1 MNPPDAV
8 AAFAAAD
15 GLPRDPDG
23 PVFAEPWQAQA
34 FALADAQKL
43 ASTTISPGLISASTP
58 ANWRGAK
65 TCAAPAPERDLMH
78 VAASP
83 SAIRL
88 HVVGRIL
95 AAALPQRRTSSSR
108 LIGNPPENAVAGAV
122 GSESSAFVC

>member
-1 MNPPDAV
+1 
-8 AAFAAAD
+8 
-15 GLPRDPDG
+15 
-23 PVFAEPWQAQA
+23 
-34 FALADAQKL
+34 
-43 ASTTISPGLISASTP
+43 
-58 ANWRGAK
+58 
-65 TCAAPAPERDLMH
+65 MH

-122 GSESSAFVC
+122 RSESSAFVEAVQRVSDFHWTPACRLSAGFPQRKAVPRC